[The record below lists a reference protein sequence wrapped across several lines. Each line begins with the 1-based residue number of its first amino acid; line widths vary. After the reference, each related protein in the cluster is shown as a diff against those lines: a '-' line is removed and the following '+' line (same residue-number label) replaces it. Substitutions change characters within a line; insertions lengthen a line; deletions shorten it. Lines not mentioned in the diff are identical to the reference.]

1 MYAVS
6 VVPEFGRKVINNPL
20 PVYFFVN
27 FGNDEFVETL
37 RLYRINNVGRFCGR
51 TAFDRKFRNVVF
63 GFYGG
68 YPSIRPRRSR
78 SGGYA
83 ERVFNA
89 VVINVYYVVAIC
101 LPDCPERQQYKV
113 YAYSI
118 ALFERNRRIER
129 KTSVIKFAEYGICS
143 EIIQKRKPRVGLL
156 AVYGNCVIFDYAT
169 EVTRF
174 SRNVLQTVICEI
186 RTAFVEFV
194 QFGVS
199 GRRRIVQ
206 FLMFAVFVEIRRL
219 RISSFSSVKSD
230 YAERFIVYGCIF
242 EEGEIYRVISSRF
255 VLLRHFD
262 VTHRIHISSVAR
274 NIGIIEVGISKSR
287 RFYIRS
293 RIIAHRGSVI
303 ARRRI

>member
-101 LPDCPERQQYKV
+101 LPDRTERQQYKV

-118 ALFERNRRIER
+118 AFFERNRRIER

-143 EIIQKRKPRVGLL
+143 EIVKERKPRV
-156 AVYGNCVIFDYAT
+156 
-169 EVTRF
+169 
-174 SRNVLQTVICEI
+174 
-186 RTAFVEFV
+186 
-194 QFGVS
+194 
-199 GRRRIVQ
+199 
-206 FLMFAVFVEIRRL
+206 
-219 RISSFSSVKSD
+219 
-230 YAERFIVYGCIF
+230 
-242 EEGEIYRVISSRF
+242 
-255 VLLRHFD
+255 
-262 VTHRIHISSVAR
+262 
-274 NIGIIEVGISKSR
+274 
-287 RFYIRS
+287 
-293 RIIAHRGSVI
+293 
-303 ARRRI
+303 

>member
-1 MYAVS
+1 MYAVP
-6 VVPEFGRKVINNPL
+6 VVSEFGRKVIKNPL

-37 RLYRINNVGRFCGR
+37 RLYGINNVSSFFGC

-68 YPSIRPRRSR
+68 YPGIRPRRSR

-101 LPDCPERQQYKV
+101 LPDRTERQQYKV

-118 ALFERNRRIER
+118 ALFERNRPIER
-129 KTSVIKFAEYGICS
+129 KTSVIKFAEYGIYS
-143 EIIQKRKPRVGLL
+143 EIVQKRKPRVGLL
-156 AVYGNCVIFDYAT
+156 AVYGNCVIFDDAT
-169 EVTRF
+169 EVARF
-174 SRNVLQTVICEI
+174 ARNVLQTVICEI
-186 RTAFVEFV
+186 RTVFVKII

-206 FLMFAVFVEIRRL
+206 FLMRAVFVEIRRL

-230 YAERFIVYGCIF
+230 YAERFVIHVRIF

-262 VTHRIHISSVAR
+262 VTHRILISSVAR
-274 NIGIIEVGISKSR
+274 NVRIIEIGISKPR
-287 RFYIRS
+287 RFYIRTH
-293 RIIAHRGSVI
+293 IIAHRSSVI